1 METLEENKRSFVV
14 VDGLD
19 PENPVL
25 SCSDAFVKL
34 TGYSKEEIVGQN
46 CRMLQCKEAGKTKL
60 QDVRA
65 FIDQSTADTP
75 LEPKVSVLVN
85 ARKNGGVFH
94 NLLTLHAVPQQGQA
108 VNEEATDG
116 IRFIDQSKE
125 VDSKPPKLQRTG
137 SLSQDTVPGQ
147 VLMDKW
153 IGVQVDVTEITD
165 EHAMRSAVAA
175 ILDVCKM
182 LLETLDRNIG
192 FLGPCFGQSKWEARP
207 CPQATLGDE
216 LCGVI
221 GPWQLVCD
229 LALKRGESTIP
240 AKCPMTCTAGLRG
253 VKYLRLSRMAWLQ
266 VHSLEPVQ
274 FLQSMGFGQGF
285 GENRLH
291 RLATYMSERAIP
303 FNSTLL
309 KDTDSADNVYLVKS
323 GQLKI
328 QEVIRDVEE
337 SMVQGVASTVK
348 ITRTPIAL
356 VGQGDA
362 LDECVFYPELDGNV
376 YGIDAVAN
384 TDNTVVY
391 ELPRAAIE
399 KVTDGLSSWAKNI
412 QEKTITKTRTQHRHK
427 FVGNI
432 GKVRKEAGDTEKLRK
447 ERKKLMEGGGN
458 SLGNSWSSDYRI
470 DPRNTNVVNDFK
482 EQQQL
487 NIPDS
492 PADSDL
498 VKDLDHSL
506 SANGREYQRE
516 RTHSIKI
523 FRQNRKLRRLEFNQT
538 KEVARL
544 SCQLVGLTD
553 NPTPRSRSALQS
565 LHHSAAA
572 ALHGAAAVSKPRVS
586 LDRLR

>member
-253 VKYLRLSRMAWLQ
+253 VKYLRLSRMAWL
-266 VHSLEPVQ
+266 
-274 FLQSMGFGQGF
+274 
-285 GENRLH
+285 
-291 RLATYMSERAIP
+291 
-303 FNSTLL
+303 
-309 KDTDSADNVYLVKS
+309 S
-323 GQLKI
+323 G
-328 QEVIRDVEE
+328 
-337 SMVQGVASTVK
+337 S
-348 ITRTPIAL
+348 L
-356 VGQGDA
+356 VGA
-362 LDECVFYPELDGNV
+362 SAVLAEH
-376 YGIDAVAN
+376 GI
-384 TDNTVVY
+384 
-391 ELPRAAIE
+391 
-399 KVTDGLSSWAKNI
+399 W
-412 QEKTITKTRTQHRHK
+412 
-427 FVGNI
+427 
-432 GKVRKEAGDTEKLRK
+432 
-447 ERKKLMEGGGN
+447 
-458 SLGNSWSSDYRI
+458 
-470 DPRNTNVVNDFK
+470 
-482 EQQQL
+482 
-487 NIPDS
+487 
-492 PADSDL
+492 
-498 VKDLDHSL
+498 
-506 SANGREYQRE
+506 
-516 RTHSIKI
+516 
-523 FRQNRKLRRLEFNQT
+523 
-538 KEVARL
+538 ARL
-544 SCQLVGLTD
+544 W
-553 NPTPRSRSALQS
+553 
-565 LHHSAAA
+565 
-572 ALHGAAAVSKPRVS
+572 
-586 LDRLR
+586 